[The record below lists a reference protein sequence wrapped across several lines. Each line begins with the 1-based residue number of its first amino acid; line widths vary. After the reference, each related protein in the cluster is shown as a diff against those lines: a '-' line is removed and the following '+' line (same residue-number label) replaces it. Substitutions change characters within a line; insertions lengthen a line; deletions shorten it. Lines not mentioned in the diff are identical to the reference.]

1 MSLSRLLGAITL
13 QHWRP
18 RSYSRCEVELLYSI
32 GFVLGAD
39 LGIARLEKANGDLLL
54 ELETRKL
61 VERRK
66 GILQRE
72 PGMTEREAYLAL
84 ESQSQQK
91 KRLLK
96 EIAQAIILSDEVE
109 QSVVPPE

>member
-1 MSLSRLLGAITL
+1 
-13 QHWRP
+13 
-18 RSYSRCEVELLYSI
+18 
-32 GFVLGAD
+32 
-39 LGIARLEKANGDLLL
+39 
-54 ELETRKL
+54 
-61 VERRK
+61 
-66 GILQRE
+66 
-72 PGMTEREAYLAL
+72 MTEREASLAL

>member
-1 MSLSRLLGAITL
+1 LPAVYVAFPAFGCDHASALAA
-13 QHWRP
+13 

-66 GILQRE
+66 GILQ
-72 PGMTEREAYLAL
+72 
-84 ESQSQQK
+84 
-91 KRLLK
+91 
-96 EIAQAIILSDEVE
+96 
-109 QSVVPPE
+109 